1 MPLNW
6 MSGDYT
12 RYPIINAI
20 PAPPTVTVPAAVM
33 QTTVMPGMV
42 PAGPPF
48 YAPLVAPAPVV
59 SVNTLIDDYLPRL
72 LIRPLPLHRQAPIY
86 AGYAPYAYGVPPPPY
101 GPTYSPP
108 LGYPAM
114 GNYGGYI
121 PGWTGHY

>member
-12 RYPIINAI
+12 HYPIINAI

-59 SVNTLIDDYLPRL
+59 SFKHVD
-72 LIRPLPLHRQAPIY
+72 
-86 AGYAPYAYGVPPPPY
+86 
-101 GPTYSPP
+101 
-108 LGYPAM
+108 
-114 GNYGGYI
+114 
-121 PGWTGHY
+121 